1 MKRRLHLLFA
11 LALLAGLQS
20 VRAQYYTWGSDPAN
34 LRWSTVR
41 TPDVRIIYP
50 DTVSDLAART
60 LFYIRTVRPD
70 IGYGFRH
77 GPMRIPFVM
86 HPENFRSNGLVMF
99 LPKRVEFLTAPAI
112 EGYSMPWCKQLV
124 AHEYRHAVQYNN
136 LNRGFI
142 RALSYVLG
150 QQGSTIGLLCMPIWA
165 MEGDAVMSET
175 AMSSFGRGLQPS
187 FSLAYR
193 AMDNIGRDRR
203 NLDRWFCGSYR
214 SHVPDQYE
222 LGYQICSYSYA
233 RFGENIWDKVAWY
246 SARNPYVFF
255 TTSVA
260 LKKYYRTSLWQ

>member
-99 LPKRVEFLTAPAI
+99 LPKRVE
-112 EGYSMPWCKQLV
+112 
-124 AHEYRHAVQYNN
+124 
-136 LNRGFI
+136 
-142 RALSYVLG
+142 
-150 QQGSTIGLLCMPIWA
+150 
-165 MEGDAVMSET
+165 
-175 AMSSFGRGLQPS
+175 
-187 FSLAYR
+187 
-193 AMDNIGRDRR
+193 IGRASCRER
-203 NLDRWFCGSYR
+203 
-214 SHVPDQYE
+214 
-222 LGYQICSYSYA
+222 
-233 RFGENIWDKVAWY
+233 
-246 SARNPYVFF
+246 VFRA
-255 TTSVA
+255 V
-260 LKKYYRTSLWQ
+260 